1 MTLASSSDKFL
12 LVNVVMIDGLI
23 SLPSK
28 ASTSTEQQNNINYF
42 LLSFTWCNYFFA
54 VEKGSVFFNSSKG
67 GSLSSW
73 GSLSGRPPH
82 VNRIRL

>member
-28 ASTSTEQQNNINYF
+28 ASTTTEQQNNINYGQLF
-42 LLSFTWCNYFFA
+42 SIIIYLVQLLFH
-54 VEKGSVFFNSSKG
+54 G
-67 GSLSSW
+67 GKRFRVL
-73 GSLSGRPPH
+73 
-82 VNRIRL
+82 